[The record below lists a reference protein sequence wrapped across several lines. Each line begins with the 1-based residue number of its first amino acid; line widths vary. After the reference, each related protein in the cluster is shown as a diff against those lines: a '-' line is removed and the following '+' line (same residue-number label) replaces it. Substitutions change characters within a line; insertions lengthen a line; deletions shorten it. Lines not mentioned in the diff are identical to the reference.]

1 MLVRLELPYADV
13 AAGDLSLRL
22 DAPGRA
28 GLGTLS
34 LAAGGFVVE
43 LRLLGRLPPGGGGRR
58 AGSARRSPARPAP
71 APGLPSRSRR
81 RAVDVAYDFVARVE
95 RLDATA
101 YEQRAR
107 ALVAAAAADPRGLV
121 GVFPGH
127 DGAFTSLQVLERP
140 RGAAWVT
147 WHGYPQTGELVR
159 MRSAIA
165 RR

>member
-1 MLVRLELPYADV
+1 VLVRLELPYADV

-28 GLGTLS
+28 GLESLS
-34 LAAGGFVVE
+34 LAVGGFVVE
-43 LRLLGRLPPGGGGRR
+43 LRLLGSSHQAVVDGGRLCETV
-58 AGSARRSPARPAP
+58 ACAPGP

-81 RAVDVAYDFVARVE
+81 RAADVAYDFVARVV

-101 YEQRAR
+101 YAQRAH

-127 DGAFTSLQVLERP
+127 DGAFTSLQVLEHP

-159 MRSAIA
+159 TRSTIA